1 MATTT
6 INLNK
11 EIVDK
16 AQIYAASKGKS
27 LSSIIEDYLNLLTF
41 KDKKQSTELEGV
53 PDIVLSLLG
62 AGSPVKEDDLNG
74 RKAYYN
80 HLEKK
85 HK

>member
-11 EIVDK
+11 EIVDR
-16 AQIYAASKGKS
+16 AQIYAASKEKS

-53 PDIVLSLLG
+53 PDIVLCLLG

-74 RKAYYN
+74 
-80 HLEKK
+80 
-85 HK
+85 